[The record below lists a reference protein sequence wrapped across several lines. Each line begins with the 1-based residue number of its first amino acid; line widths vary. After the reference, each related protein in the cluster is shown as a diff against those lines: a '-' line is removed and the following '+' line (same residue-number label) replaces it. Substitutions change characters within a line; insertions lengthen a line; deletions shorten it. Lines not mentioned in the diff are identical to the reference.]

1 MSQQLRFGIIGCGLM
16 GKEFASAAA
25 RWCHLQDIGVKPV
38 IVAACDVNENAIRW
52 FDDNLDLEL
61 TTTDYHELLAHDLDA
76 VYCAVPHNL
85 HEKMYSD
92 IIRARKHLL
101 GEKPFGIDQAANANI
116 NQVIAEHP
124 EVIVRCSSEFP
135 FYPGAMR
142 VIHALQAGDFG
153 EIINVE
159 AGFLHSSD
167 LNPQKPINWKR
178 MIATNGEYGCMGDLG
193 MHVVHIPA
201 RCGWQLSDIAAQL
214 SNIVRERPDANGN
227 MVACETWDN
236 ATILARATTS
246 TSSFP
251 ITLHTKRIAP
261 GQMNTWFITVEGT
274 KASMHFSTKYPRTLQ
289 RMDYTGGEQAWQ
301 HIDVGYASAYPAIT
315 GGIFEF
321 GFPDSMLQM
330 WAAFCDEVAHGQS
343 GMKQPFYCVTPAEA
357 TVSHQLF
364 SAALA
369 VQRGH
374 DGHIVNV

>member
-1 MSQQLRFGIIGCGLM
+1 MSQVLRFGIVGCGLM

-38 IVAACDVNENAIRW
+38 IVAACDVNKSAIRW

-61 TTTDYHELLAHDLDA
+61 TTTDYHELLEHDLDA

-85 HEKMYSD
+85 HEKMYTD
-92 IIRARKHLL
+92 IIRAGKHLL
-101 GEKPFGIDQAANANI
+101 GEKPFGIDQAANTNI
-116 NQVIAEHP
+116 NHVIAEHP
-124 EVIVRCSSEFP
+124 DVIVRCSSEFP

-142 VIHALQAGDFG
+142 VVNALQAGDFG

-167 LNPQKPINWKR
+167 LNPNKPINWKR
-178 MIATNGEYGCMGDLG
+178 MIASNGEYGCMGYLG

-201 RCGWQLSDIAAQL
+201 RCGWQFSSISAQL
-214 SNIVRERPDANGN
+214 SNIVRERPDAKGN

-246 TSSFP
+246 STSFP

-261 GQMNTWFITVEGT
+261 GEMNTWFITVHGT
-274 KASMHFSTKYPRTLQ
+274 KTSMHFSTKYPRTLK
-289 RMDYTGGEQAWQ
+289 RMDYSGGEQAWQ

-330 WAAFCDEVAHGQS
+330 WAAFCDEVAHGKRA
-343 GMKQPFYCVTPAEA
+343 MKQPFYCVTPEEA
-357 TVSHQLF
+357 AISHQLF
-364 SAALA
+364 TAALN

-374 DGHIVNV
+374 AQVANA